1 MHKRFQLVRKSD
13 AVGISGSCVICEG
26 ILWSDGSA
34 TTKYR
39 RPLSSETSW
48 ADGVS
53 SLEQTLLHAKLG
65 VTEIVWLDGDDAS
78 SC

>member
-34 TTKYR
+34 T
-39 RPLSSETSW
+39 
-48 ADGVS
+48 
-53 SLEQTLLHAKLG
+53 